1 MTVDE
6 SVFDRDRLIP
16 FYNEREQNDR
26 LFQTMALVQEVHV
39 PIFAYIEQIKEEP
52 PS

>member
-6 SVFDRDRLIP
+6 EIFKEDRLYP

-26 LFQTMALVQEVHV
+26 LFQTMALVQ
-39 PIFAYIEQIKEEP
+39 
-52 PS
+52 